1 MDRLALDIPLL
12 VIVLV
17 AAVTDVRRG
26 RVYNW
31 LTYPAAVLGLVLNM
45 LLPAGIGLGSAFLGL
60 LVGFVPLFLAYLSGG
75 LGAGDVKLM
84 GAVGGFLGPHAA
96 AYALLYT
103 CIVGAVLCLM
113 LIIAREGFAGIWLR
127 LFGGRKGKQAP
138 DSDLPDDD
146 LPNDDLPELRFP
158 FAVAVLL
165 GVVWLLVEQYVG
177 QSLIDQLLRT

>member
-1 MDRLALDIPLL
+1 MARLALDIPLL

-31 LTYPAAVLGLVLNM
+31 LTYPAAALGLLLNA
-45 LLPAGIGLGSAFLGL
+45 LLPEGIGPGSAFLGL
-60 LVGFVPLFLAYLSGG
+60 LIGFVPLFIAYLSGG

-113 LIIAREGFAGIWLR
+113 LIVAREGLVGIWLR
-127 LFGGRKGKQAP
+127 LIGGRGGAA
-138 DSDLPDDD
+138 SST
-146 LPNDDLPELRFP
+146 DDLPELRFP

-177 QSLIDQLLRT
+177 RSLVDQLLGA